1 MIMGKVSSLNAQPD
15 SGLLSVQFNYG
26 AGGRPLG
33 AARRLVAASGV
44 LRMKV
49 L

>member
-1 MIMGKVSSLNAQPD
+1 MIMGKDSPLNAQPD

-26 AGGRPLG
+26 AGGGPLS
-33 AARRLVAASGV
+33 AARRLAAASGA

>member
-1 MIMGKVSSLNAQPD
+1 MIMGKDSPLNAQPD

-26 AGGRPLG
+26 A
-33 AARRLVAASGV
+33 RRLAAASGA